1 VVVGGH
7 EGFDYRELSAATVA
21 IRNGARLF
29 ATGRDAIFPTPAGP
43 KPGTGSILAAAEIA
57 GGASAVVVGKPEPM
71 MFEIAREALTGC
83 DRIAV
88 VGDHL
93 IADIEGAKRAGIAA
107 VLVLTGTTSR
117 ADLEQALIPP
127 DLVLESLATLPEVIW
142 DSRSS
147 LP

>member
-1 VVVGGH
+1 M
-7 EGFDYRELSAATVA
+7 AAV
-21 IRNGARLF
+21 
-29 ATGRDAIFPTPAGP
+29 
-43 KPGTGSILAAAEIA
+43 EIA

-71 MFEIAREALTGC
+71 MFEIAREALAGC
-83 DRIAV
+83 ERIAV

-117 ADLEQALIPP
+117 ADLEQAVIAP
-127 DLVLESLATLPEVIW
+127 DLVLESLATLPEVVRV
-142 DSRSS
+142 SRSR